1 MIVKYLSQ
9 ESDNTVLDLVKQKI
23 FYPFEY
29 MGDMKNLMK
38 NYFAKESF
46 IVP

>member
-1 MIVKYLSQ
+1 MIAKYLSQ
-9 ESDNTVLDLVKQKI
+9 ESDNTVLDLVKQKM

-29 MGDMKNLMK
+29 MGNMKNLMK
-38 NYFAKESF
+38 NYLAKESF